1 MVRKT
6 VDVHGA
12 VLWFVLRT
20 GTCLLDI
27 AACKHALRRNASPES
42 ALTAPFLDERGR
54 PVPPIPPFDFSYL
67 LFGAG
72 FPPFGPAGQ
81 QRDASAGQHGT
92 PAYVAAIP
100 PRSRVESKRM
110 TRSERSVVRREV
122 ERLTAD
128 IAAGGGQ
135 AAHGR
140 ADADVTAVD
149 RWLRRHK
156 LVLGQLVALL

>member
-1 MVRKT
+1 
-6 VDVHGA
+6 
-12 VLWFVLRT
+12 
-20 GTCLLDI
+20 
-27 AACKHALRRNASPES
+27 
-42 ALTAPFLDERGR
+42 
-54 PVPPIPPFDFSYL
+54 
-67 LFGAG
+67 
-72 FPPFGPAGQ
+72 
-81 QRDASAGQHGT
+81 
-92 PAYVAAIP
+92 
-100 PRSRVESKRM
+100 M

-128 IAAGGGQ
+128 IAAVEVQ